1 MNGMRRMLEV
11 SIGRSKFLEVGAG
24 ICRQVSTCRNLQDR
38 SRGGNAVGDRQPFG
52 IAPGD
57 FPEFLRGAPK
67 GAETF
72 GAFAQ
77 VGLVE
82 GDADGD
88 DVVVAAPG
96 TAFFRLPL
104 GGVDDQFDRGNARL
118 VRALTGQ

>member
-1 MNGMRRMLEV
+1 MLA
-11 SIGRSKFLEVGAG
+11 GRS
-24 ICRQVSTCRNLQDR
+24 RR
-38 SRGGNAVGDRQPFG
+38 GNAIGYGKPFG
-52 IAPGD
+52 VAPGD
-57 FPEFLRGAPK
+57 FPEFLRGAPER
-67 GAETF
+67 AEAL